1 MLWRYLG
8 MTFYEFLM
16 LLVAVL
22 WGINLC
28 IRSFKGRQPTAII
41 IIDRFFNLIKFLMKE
56 LNSGNLIQ
64 RINAIATIMLVVL
77 FLGTFGM
84 FLFEHFKRSLFP
96 EKLFIITAS
105 SFISFFPTML
115 ICAKFTR
122 PRYHL

>member
-8 MTFYEFLM
+8 MTFYEFFV

-22 WGINLC
+22 WGINLY
-28 IRSFKGRQPTAII
+28 IRSLKGRQSIAII
-41 IIDRFFNLIKFLMKE
+41 IIDRFFNSIKFLMKE

-64 RINAIATIMLVVL
+64 RINAIAAVMLVVL

-96 EKLFIITAS
+96 EKLFIAAVS
-105 SFISFFPTML
+105 SFLSIFPTMF
-115 ICAKFTR
+115 ICEKFTR
-122 PRYHL
+122 PRY